1 MEAINKVFTLSK
13 ETDSVLST
21 KIYIKGT
28 SGRTDGTSN
37 YNSVQING
45 YEWLRAYENLIS
57 FAVLSKSGERL
68 YINYTINTSSQGTTT
83 LVDLINAY
91 AEDGNIIILVSSGKI
106 SVDTNLQNALQKFGG
121 SDTLTVSSGYC
132 AYYFLGQYGMG
143 SGQAYTGHEL
153 GEGKS
158 VYVTASLANGVLQPC
173 GQNGKDSVKYSI
185 DYSTK
190 EAYVDNTNTVTCNI
204 DGQVVKWVGGNKYL
218 VNGAVVKIYPTSN
231 TGYFQEITTT
241 TNTNV
246 GDGYFECIQF
256 NGDNFNKDTTIAS
269 SISFTIEV
277 RYAGVLV
284 FTDSLNFTHQGETG
298 KSLYTWIKYSTIYPA
313 TKASMTDA
321 ETDTTR
327 YIGIAYNKPSS
338 VESDEPSDY
347 TWTAIKGEDG
357 TSFTA
362 KGKADEHFTS
372 YINAGAS
379 VSVGTDVIYL
389 FDKGDNDTAV
399 TSAGILTV
407 KSNSQS
413 ISYPSDGDAYTTSDY
428 HIWIKDGTKWV
439 DLGMIKGDKGD
450 DAVTYEVVFSRRD
463 AYVNSLGKITAGFAG
478 ILYKIVG
485 ANRTIFTGATFKIG
499 YSDGK
504 GGEGTSYETVS
515 AGIDNVFTNSDNF
528 FDTKD
533 YSSTACNNSKSIYVD
548 VIVNNVTVKTYHETF
563 SFAGDKGDVGGQLET
578 RRHETGFAADYQY
591 YSGTTKVGSLFFLD
605 YVYIVNPDAESGYDV
620 YRCIQDVI
628 YSSIPTDFTTADF
641 KAHWQEISTYDDAY
655 FNYILAKG
663 AYLKFLQSNGIKV
676 MKADGTT
683 VNVALG
689 GGDFPLWIGSST
701 SLDAPFKVSKE
712 GKVYASDADV
722 TGCVNAKRGQIGSFV
737 ISDETNMIAKNSDKT
752 IGMLLSYDLIRF
764 TDNNNGV
771 SVYMGSITNSSYLQY
786 WKIPL
791 RISNTRTYENQ
802 DLPGANLGISL
813 DVSGCKAYDDVVYSG
828 SHSLYIPNGDICGF
842 RKRTRRLTG
851 GTGTSKITLSRLDS
865 NVIIAQNESIEIV
878 LSHDVED
885 GQEYFIIVPPYD
897 SNYVRIDANGTY
909 YDFYRSNNYA
919 YLKYIKCIFD
929 KVNNKWYIFEK
940 Y

>member
-284 FTDSLNFTHQGETG
+284 FTDSLNFTRQGETG

-321 ETDTTR
+321 KTDTTR

-362 KGKADEHFTS
+362 KGKVYNHYESAEEAVNNNPQVTTR
-372 YINAGAS
+372 YIFDGNSSSQISTVAG
-379 VSVGTDVIYL
+379 VIE
-389 FDKGDNDTAV
+389 V
-399 TSAGILTV
+399 TGSNYTTISA
-407 KSNSQS
+407 
-413 ISYPSDGDAYTTSDY
+413 SDGDAYVTTIDN
-428 HIWIKDGTKWV
+428 HIWVKDGTKWV

-591 YSGTTKVGSLFFLD
+591 YSGTTKVGSLFFLY
-605 YVYIVNPDAESGYDV
+605 YVYIVNPDAESGYYV

-676 MKADGTT
+676 MKDDGTT

-689 GGDFPLWIGSST
+689 GGDYPLWIGSST
-701 SLDAPFKVSKE
+701 YTDAPYKVSKD

-722 TGCVNAKRGQIGSFV
+722 TGCVNAKSGHIGSFA
-737 ISDETNMIAKNSDKT
+737 ISNETDMIAENSDKT
-752 IGMLLSYDLIRF
+752 TGMLLSYNLIRF
-764 TDNNNGV
+764 TDDNNGV
-771 SVYMGSITNSSYLQY
+771 SVYMGSTTTPSYLPY

-802 DLPGANLGISL
+802 VLPGANLGISL
-813 DVSGCKAYDDVVYSG
+813 DVSGCKAYDDIVYSG

-842 RKRTRRLTG
+842 RKRTRRLKG
-851 GTGTSKITLSRLDS
+851 GTGTSKITLDKLDS
-865 NVIIAQNESIEIV
+865 NVIIDQNDSIEIV
-878 LSHDVED
+878 LSHNVED
-885 GQEYFIIVPPYD
+885 GQEYFIIVPPCPIYPR
-897 SNYVRIDANGTY
+897 NYVRIDANGTN
-909 YDFYRSNNYA
+909 YDFDKSN
-919 YLKYIKCIFD
+919 LKYIKCIFD
-929 KVNNKWYIFEK
+929 KVNDKWYIF
-940 Y
+940 